1 MLASISGDFFG
12 DSELSG
18 LTIEQPVSMDIGY
31 GGGGGGGGQAGY
43 NNSLNWELPR
53 YLFAVINLFLC
64 R

>member
-18 LTIEQPVSMDIGY
+18 LTIEQPVSMDIEY
-31 GGGGGGGGQAGY
+31 GGGGGGGQAGY

-53 YLFAVINLFLC
+53 FVLYNIYWTLL
-64 R
+64 